1 MSSSDH
7 TAGMTPPAAPA
18 MQRPAAAPETP
29 AAPRTRWA
37 SIIWGLVFAAIAVS
51 GIWTLSVDSRREELM
66 AWIGELTPGTLG
78 GIALLTVG
86 ALVLVL
92 GAIGLIR
99 RVQRRSAS

>member
-18 MQRPAAAPETP
+18 MPRSEAGTQSPT
-29 AAPRTRWA
+29 APRTRWA
-37 SIIWGLVFAAIAVS
+37 SIIWGLVFAAVAVA
-51 GIWTLSVDSRREELM
+51 GIWTLSVESRRDDLTT
-66 AWIGELTPGTLG
+66 WIGTLTPGTLG
-78 GIALLTVG
+78 GIALLAVG

-99 RVQRRSAS
+99 RAQRRSAS